1 MNFKLVLLLFVSSLS
16 ACVVVPTVDHS
27 YVNGCEI
34 SSDRK
39 TLKVVDAAKGTNSY
53 YSISGVV
60 LYPIS
65 GIVSGLYV
73 AVNNVYHY
81 GEEKIVCRSKTTP

>member
-1 MNFKLVLLLFVSSLS
+1 MKLKLILLSLPMLVSS
-16 ACVVVPTVDHS
+16 CVVVPTVDHA
-27 YVNGCEI
+27 YFNRCEI

-39 TLKVVDAAKGTNSY
+39 TLKVIDAAKGTNSY
-53 YSISGVV
+53 YSISGLI

-65 GIVSGLYV
+65 GIVSGIYV

-81 GEEKIVCRSKTTP
+81 GEEKIVCRSETT